1 MTLGRTGTVRPS
13 MYWVQQHPDGTIEV
27 SAIDCTESVQA
38 IGNSQS
44 RGVAV
49 QVQAK
54 LIQVM
59 ENLENQYPRRMRR

>member
-1 MTLGRTGTVRPS
+1 
-13 MYWVQQHPDGTIEV
+13 MYWIQQHPDGTIEV

-38 IGNSQS
+38 MENSQS

-54 LIQVM
+54 RIGIMV
-59 ENLENQYPRRMRR
+59 NL